1 MTDQIPADEVREI
14 IEKMHYHANHDN
26 VRGGEE
32 EYVRFFARQL
42 EDLLPAPP
50 LPTLA
55 DMTPVARRACQWMQC
70 EVRGERRII
79 ILVLD
84 DSDEN
89 YVVTLDSSG
98 YISHCPLEWV
108 TPLPDLPRMT
118 WPGTEKVENAN
129 PVEVGD
135 VIESA
140 DDPRLA
146 ALPAGSI
153 LLDIDGERVTKFD
166 VNPAAWRGPGYV
178 PIAGEGTEYG
188 PWKVLHIG
196 QENDQ

>member
-1 MTDQIPADEVREI
+1 MTEQNIPADDVREI
-14 IEKMHYHANHDN
+14 IKKMRYHANHDN
-26 VRGGEE
+26 VRGSEE
-32 EYVRFFARQL
+32 EYVRFFASQL
-42 EDLLPAPP
+42 EALLPTPTPP
-50 LPTLA
+50 SLA

-118 WPGTEKVENAN
+118 WPGTEKVEDAN
-129 PVEVGD
+129 PVKVGD

-140 DDPRLA
+140 TDPRLD
-146 ALPAGSI
+146 ALPAGTV
-153 LLDIDGERVTKFD
+153 LVDCDGETVAKRSE
-166 VNPAAWRGPGYV
+166 AWAGLGYI
-178 PIAGEGTEYG
+178 PIESEGDEFG
-188 PWKVLHIG
+188 PWTVRRIG
-196 QENDQ
+196 WEADQ

>member
-26 VRGGEE
+26 VRGTEE
-32 EYVRFFARQL
+32 EYVRFFAIQL
-42 EDLLPAPP
+42 EGILPTPTP
-50 LPTLA
+50 PTLA

-79 ILVLD
+79 TLVLD

-98 YISHCPLEWV
+98 YISHCSLEWV
-108 TPLPDLPRMT
+108 TPLPDLPRME
-118 WPGTEKVENAN
+118 WPGDQKAEDAN
-129 PVEVGD
+129 TVEVGD

-140 DDPRLA
+140 DDPRFA
-146 ALPAGSI
+146 ALPVGTI
-153 LLDIDGERVTKFD
+153 LLDRDGEAATKRTRSWTG
-166 VNPAAWRGPGYV
+166 AGYE
-178 PIAGEGTEYG
+178 PIDSEGDEFG

-196 QENDQ
+196 EETDQ